1 MPDPITEGMQLDQI
15 QRAREERDREE
26 TTEER
31 AEAHAAERRADKA
44 EYLRDKLAE
53 RGRSEDE
60 VTEQD

>member
-1 MPDPITEGMQLDQI
+1 MPDPRTEEMRLDQI

-44 EYLRDKLAE
+44 EYLRDKLRE
-53 RGRSEDE
+53 RGESEDE
-60 VTEQD
+60 AASQD

>member
-1 MPDPITEGMQLDQI
+1 MPDPETEEMRLDQI
-15 QRAREERDREE
+15 QRAREERGREE

-31 AEAHAAERRADKA
+31 AASHAAERRADKA

-60 VTEQD
+60 AAEQD

>member
-1 MPDPITEGMQLDQI
+1 MPDPITEEMRLDQI
-15 QRAREERDREE
+15 ERARDERDREE
-26 TTEER
+26 STEER

-60 VTEQD
+60 ASSQD

>member
-1 MPDPITEGMQLDQI
+1 MPDPITEEMRLDQI
-15 QRAREERDREE
+15 ERAREHRDREE

-31 AEAHAAERRADKA
+31 AEAHSAARRADKA

-60 VTEQD
+60 AARED

>member
-1 MPDPITEGMQLDQI
+1 MPDPQTEEMRLDQI

-44 EYLRDKLAE
+44 EYLRDKLSE

-60 VTEQD
+60 AASQD